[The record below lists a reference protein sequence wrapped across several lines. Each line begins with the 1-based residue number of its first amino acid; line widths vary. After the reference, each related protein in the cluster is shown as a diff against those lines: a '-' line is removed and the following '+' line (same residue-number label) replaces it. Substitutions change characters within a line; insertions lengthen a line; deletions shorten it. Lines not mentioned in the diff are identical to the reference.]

1 VNIIELLPQEYR
13 GESFIGVRPIDAP
26 LHFSLLVL
34 PFNMLVST
42 WVGAESQ
49 DSARPLKFK
58 DVYNGCFKLIE
69 LKSIVLLRKLL
80 DYDFDVLLLCDG

>member
-1 VNIIELLPQEYR
+1 
-13 GESFIGVRPIDAP
+13 
-26 LHFSLLVL
+26 
-34 PFNMLVST
+34 MLVST